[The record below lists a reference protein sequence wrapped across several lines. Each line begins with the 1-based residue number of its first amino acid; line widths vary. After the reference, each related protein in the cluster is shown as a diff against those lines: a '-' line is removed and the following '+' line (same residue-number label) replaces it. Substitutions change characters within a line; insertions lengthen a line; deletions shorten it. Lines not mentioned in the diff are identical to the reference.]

1 MLPIEIT
8 LDRITIPAGRRAVDA
23 DAVERLKQSIA
34 AVGLQHPIT
43 VCQRDGGY
51 VLVAGAHRLAACSEL
66 EMQKIPANVA
76 DLNALEA
83 ELLEI
88 DENLA
93 RNELSAAERTKAITR
108 RKTIYEQLHPETQAT
123 SRGGDGR
130 HKDTRRQL
138 GDETVADRFTK
149 VTAEATGRSERAI
162 QRDAHRGEILGEE
175 ALVKIAQTSL
185 DSGAELDALA
195 KLPVAE
201 RQALVDRAAAGENV
215 TAKPGAGGRG
225 CSTEGPCAR
234 RRCIGGAGL
243 VPKDRSQRRR
253 WAFAK
258 FSRRVRP
265 RYRNGR
271 LRCWAYRR
279 RCYRQSECRY
289 WGMATTLG
297 FA

>member
-1 MLPIEIT
+1 MSVAPGIDLQTIET
-8 LDRITIPAGRRAVDA
+8 LTGGKLGRHDVACPLCGPARRSSVNQRRRVLRIW
-23 DAVERLKQSIA
+23 Q
-34 AVGLQHPIT
+34 
-43 VCQRDGGY
+43 
-51 VLVAGAHRLAACSEL
+51 
-66 EMQKIPANVA
+66 
-76 DLNALEA
+76 
-83 ELLEI
+83 
-88 DENLA
+88 
-93 RNELSAAERTKAITR
+93 
-108 RKTIYEQLHPETQAT
+108 QAT

-225 CSTEGPCAR
+225 CGTEGPCAR

-243 VPKDRSQRRR
+243 VPNDRSQRRR

-271 LRCWAYRR
+271 LRCRAYRR